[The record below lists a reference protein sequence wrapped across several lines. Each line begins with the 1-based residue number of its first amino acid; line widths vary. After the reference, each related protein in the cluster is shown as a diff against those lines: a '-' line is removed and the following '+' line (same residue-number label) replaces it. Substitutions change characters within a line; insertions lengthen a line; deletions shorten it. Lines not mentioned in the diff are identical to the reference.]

1 MAQLIHH
8 FKQSQFNNST
18 GFTAQTPASFNLFC
32 LNHLVGEAQ
41 PGRLLAL
48 HFVLPAQPCHQG
60 LTSGDHILC
69 PLTPPLSCAD
79 IQLREL
85 CIIQKIHF
93 SWGCTDWNCCRDAA
107 NKAQTGNTTC
117 SSQQGAQHLKQAS
130 SLLGWEFYSWI
141 LQCVSPEWF
150 D

>member
-93 SWGCTDWNCCRDAA
+93 SEAA
-107 NKAQTGNTTC
+107 LTETAAEMLQIKHEQVTPPA
-117 SSQQGAQHLKQAS
+117 AAS
-130 SLLGWEFYSWI
+130 KVLNI
-141 LQCVSPEWF
+141 
-150 D
+150 